1 MFQLQILHCSVGDVK
16 TLPLKKNIGASG
28 WKSDSKRGSQDS
40 LSKTVIRIL
49 QCVPEE
55 QFSLVDYIKGGCR
68 IKFSAAIDFSSSN
81 DVEGDPLHSKSN
93 EEVLYHFE
101 ILGDIL
107 FSTSTYRARNRGN
120 KKVVYRRFSISR
132 HKQAPTQACDCISL
146 RRS

>member
-1 MFQLQILHCSVGDVK
+1 MFQLRTLHSSVGDVK

-40 LSKTVIRIL
+40 LSKTAIRIL

-81 DVEGDPLHSKSN
+81 DVEGDPLHSNST

-107 FSTSTYRARNRGN
+107 FSIDKYRVLNMRKQRNCL
-120 KKVVYRRFSISR
+120 
-132 HKQAPTQACDCISL
+132 P
-146 RRS
+146 